1 MYYKSPKLAI
11 FLPFSV
17 ILRTFL
23 GQNEKHDKFNCYL
36 CALDSGGKSGQDAP
50 TRLPGNEAIGKRP
63 LALNNQKGEEVA
75 LAHTHVVNG
84 QLSAAHCLLSIDNY
98 KYLLHIPWVY
108 YKTSLQNTMC
118 HNNLWP
124 KAYTPISVR

>member
-1 MYYKSPKLAI
+1 MYYNSPKLAI

-50 TRLPGNEAIGKRP
+50 TRLPGNEAIGKQQ
-63 LALNNQKGEEVA
+63 LAINNPKGEIT
-75 LAHTHVVNG
+75 LTHMHIVNG
-84 QLSAAHCLLSIDNY
+84 QLSTVHDNY
-98 KYLLHIPWVY
+98 KHLLNIPWVY

>member
-50 TRLPGNEAIGKRP
+50 TRASRETKQLASEHWP
-63 LALNNQKGEEVA
+63 LTIKKE
-75 LAHTHVVNG
+75 
-84 QLSAAHCLLSIDNY
+84 
-98 KYLLHIPWVY
+98 K
-108 YKTSLQNTMC
+108 K
-118 HNNLWP
+118 
-124 KAYTPISVR
+124 